1 MAGAGRGPLPSL
13 PAALQWNAPAE
24 ECCIAVVV
32 VLVDV
37 CNALLACMQRSLI
50 NFSRPFSL
58 YCHVEQFT
66 FRDVMVSISECSL
79 VEVVDWRN
87 VVLLELSYVVEGEA

>member
-37 CNALLACMQRSLI
+37 CNALLACMQRSSNQFLSSLLLSCRTI
-50 NFSRPFSL
+50 YLSRCYGIDIRVLSCRGSGL
-58 YCHVEQFT
+58 EKRGTSRVEL
-66 FRDVMVSISECSL
+66 RS
-79 VEVVDWRN
+79 R
-87 VVLLELSYVVEGEA
+87 G

>member
-37 CNALLACMQRSLI
+37 CNALLACMQRSSNQFLSSLLSLLSCRTI
-50 NFSRPFSL
+50 YLSRCYGIDIRVLSCRGSGL
-58 YCHVEQFT
+58 EKRGTSRVEL
-66 FRDVMVSISECSL
+66 RS
-79 VEVVDWRN
+79 R
-87 VVLLELSYVVEGEA
+87 G